1 MQRQQI
7 QPYLFVFGMV
17 LTMSACFNEPN
28 YSNVPEID
36 FKGLFKYS
44 LSAGTGVGKA
54 RRDSVVITI
63 GFKDGDGNLGVD
75 NPSEPVIASYFAKGG
90 WGNYE
95 IKAFRFK
102 NKQFEEDTSQKVL
115 KTLFFP
121 ELTKGKPK
129 GAIEGTLDFN
139 QTFQYGKV
147 NYFLSNQISD
157 SCSGPGPKRE
167 QCYRNGYDNTAL
179 PDPVTVVPSLISCL
193 NQAISRSG

>member
-1 MQRQQI
+1 MHNEYNSMRRQQI
-7 QPYLFVFGMV
+7 QPYLFVFGLV

-28 YSNVPEID
+28 YSNTPEID

-44 LSAGTGVGKA
+44 LSAGTGVGKSK
-54 RRDSVVITI
+54 RDSVVITI

-75 NPSEPVIASYFAKGG
+75 NPSEATIASYFARGG

-102 NKQFEEDTSQKVL
+102 NKQFVEDTSQKVL

-139 QTFQYGKV
+139 QTFQYGTV
-147 NYFLSNQISD
+147 NYFYPTKFQIRIRDRDMNVSNVIETD
-157 SCSGPGPKRE
+157 
-167 QCYRNGYDNTAL
+167 TITL
-179 PDPVTVVPSLISCL
+179 PYLT
-193 NQAISRSG
+193 R